1 MKTLVTKFN
10 DNRIFDYIKD
20 NQVIAFPT
28 ETVYGLGVIFNSEY
42 AFQNLVDVKH
52 RRPDKPFTLMLGNKN
67 DISKY
72 AIFSD
77 KTKKIIDIFFPG
89 ELTILVQPQKDLFP
103 WVTLNS
109 KYIGI
114 RVPDSKEVCD
124 MINTLG
130 QPMLVSSCNISDEP
144 VCENFEEVYSKF
156 NENIAIIIEG
166 DVISKVPSTIVI
178 CDEQLILVREGKI
191 PFNKLKEVWED

>member
-77 KTKKIIDIFFPG
+77 KTKKIIDNFFPG

-103 WVTLNS
+103 WDIILKFHFRNFH
-109 KYIGI
+109 
-114 RVPDSKEVCD
+114 CHA
-124 MINTLG
+124 L
-130 QPMLVSSCNISDEP
+130 CEP
-144 VCENFEEVYSKF
+144 VKRFCF
-156 NENIAIIIEG
+156 
-166 DVISKVPSTIVI
+166 
-178 CDEQLILVREGKI
+178 LLRR
-191 PFNKLKEVWED
+191 

>member
-67 DISKY
+67 DISK
-72 AIFSD
+72 
-77 KTKKIIDIFFPG
+77 
-89 ELTILVQPQKDLFP
+89 
-103 WVTLNS
+103 
-109 KYIGI
+109 
-114 RVPDSKEVCD
+114 
-124 MINTLG
+124 
-130 QPMLVSSCNISDEP
+130 
-144 VCENFEEVYSKF
+144 
-156 NENIAIIIEG
+156 
-166 DVISKVPSTIVI
+166 
-178 CDEQLILVREGKI
+178 
-191 PFNKLKEVWED
+191 

>member
-77 KTKKIIDIFFPG
+77 KTKKIIDNFFPG

-114 RVPDSKEVCD
+114 RVPDSKAVCD

>member
-89 ELTILVQPQKDLFP
+89 ELTILVKPQKDLFP